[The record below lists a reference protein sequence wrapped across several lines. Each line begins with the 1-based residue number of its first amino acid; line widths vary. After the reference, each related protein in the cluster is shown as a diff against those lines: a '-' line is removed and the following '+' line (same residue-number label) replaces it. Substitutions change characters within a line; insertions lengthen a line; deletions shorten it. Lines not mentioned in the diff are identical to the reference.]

1 MNPNSPIVEKSKFPF
16 QTDEST
22 VIDNKAI
29 LLAYVRFINEQKK
42 KEITEDQILIFTD
55 QLKTDIES
63 TFSFEAVDKLDNSLQ
78 TEFQDLKY
86 DCEAK
91 IFF

>member
-1 MNPNSPIVEKSKFPF
+1 MNK
-16 QTDEST
+16 
-22 VIDNKAI
+22 
-29 LLAYVRFINEQKK
+29 KK